1 MAINFY
7 KSGGRLKMEEFR
19 LSEEKVAEKVTNMP
33 NIEVRIST
41 SNDGKWVIHKTIITD
56 IKPKTFYEKVLASE

>member
-1 MAINFY
+1 M
-7 KSGGRLKMEEFR
+7 SEEYV
-19 LSEEKVAEKVTNMP
+19 LDEEKVAKKVTNMP

-56 IKPKTFYEKVLASE
+56 IKPKTFYEKVLEAE